1 MNPFPEALT
10 QYNLSPKEL
19 RYTACMKLS
28 DLEAIRLVI
37 SGDSV
42 IDWYRLNFN
51 CEDEMKW
58 FLRVNGFDPEDIQDQ
73 KRIKRLIR
81 QAIQYLDEF
90 YPHRIPMELHDPVPT
105 ITQLLLWASGS
116 GRLKKWKQPSC
127 LILKIMHTI
136 NHMDARELLHR
147 CQLPPTSLYKAV
159 EEKVGQAITAMQEE
173 EFHIVDF
180 YGGRK
185 DKFSIITKLLAKKE
199 NHAAAILDRVRF
211 RIVTLSKYDILPVLY
226 YLGRTICPFNYVI
239 PNSSHNNL
247 ITFEELVSYFPHLK
261 HYARYVRQV
270 EAKSAPDQRMLE
282 NSFSSPE
289 FKALN
294 IVCDVPVR
302 IDEFTYSPDFAE
314 LGRIVFVTV
323 EFQLID
329 QLHYHLNEMGDG
341 SHQKYKQRQLNA
353 VSGRLRITLE

>member
-1 MNPFPEALT
+1 M
-10 QYNLSPKEL
+10 
-19 RYTACMKLS
+19 RLS

-37 SGDSV
+37 NGDSV

-51 CEDEMKW
+51 NEEEMKW
-58 FLRVNGFDPEDIQDQ
+58 FLNVNGFDLDDVQDQ
-73 KRIKRLIR
+73 KRMKRLIW
-81 QAIQYLDEF
+81 QAIQYLDDN
-90 YPHRIPMELHDPVPT
+90 YPHRIPMELRDPLPT
-105 ITQLLLWASGS
+105 VTQLLLWASGS
-116 GRLKKWKQPSC
+116 GRLKKWKKPSC

-147 CQLPPTSLYKAV
+147 CQLPPTTLYKAV
-159 EEKVGQAITAMQEE
+159 EDKVEKTIKIMRDE

-226 YLGRTICPFNYVI
+226 YLGRKICPFNYVI

-247 ITFEELVSYFPHLK
+247 ISFDELISYFPHLK
-261 HYARYVRQV
+261 HYARYVREI
-270 EAKSAPDQRMLE
+270 EAKLVPEQRMLE

-289 FKALN
+289 FRALN

-302 IDEFTYSPDFAE
+302 VDEFTYSPDFAE

-323 EFQLID
+323 EFQLMD
-329 QLHYHLNEMGDG
+329 QFHYHDNETGDG
-341 SHQKYKQRQLNA
+341 SHQKYKYRQLIA
-353 VSGRLRITLE
+353 VRKRLGIDAE